1 MVMHERQEPG
11 LDTPTALPSDQPAA
25 PPRPRRR
32 WLRRLLAVCIVL
44 AVLLATGLTSL
55 WWWSGRDQSLPQT
68 LALAQR
74 WLPPGYALEVQEARG
89 SLRFGGEIGHLR
101 LSSERFQLQIQELN
115 LAWNLNRLL
124 HRQLQV
130 DKLHLAAVHYR
141 ANPDT
146 PPDDSPAEPLH
157 SLSLPL
163 RIELP
168 LAIDLLTWGDTPE
181 AELRDLNATYAY
193 DGQQHRLQLLGLNYG
208 PQQAQLQAQ
217 AQWQGAAPMQLNA
230 SVQATL
236 APALELA
243 HPLPVQAT
251 ARLTGTLSGPTA
263 RLQLTADA
271 RTDSTTATAP
281 LANPLAAHIEAT
293 LAPWQPQPLPQ
304 AEVDLQHFN
313 LAFFAPDLP
322 PTDLSGQ
329 LRIDTN
335 AQGVWNVQAG
345 FDNPLAGAWDKAA
358 LPLQRLTAQ
367 ASLDGTIWTLGQLQ
381 WHLPGENG
389 KHSGGQLQA
398 QGRFD
403 TQTQALDA
411 QVQLDALDPARALSS
426 LPRQALGGTFTA
438 QAMADQTIDFTLDI
452 ADTAAKGKAPSSAA
466 GLERAQAQGRWQAPQ
481 LDVRDVAI
489 QAWGAQLHSPAL
501 AWDNAARQLTSAKST
516 RLTLPGASAELT
528 GTLGQ
533 HDGQGQLHATLAD
546 AASLMAW
553 LGRLPG
559 LADAA
564 LPLQGQ
570 AQAQLD
576 WQGGWGSLLPPAPAT
591 GQEEEKS
598 VAATALKIKLSAT
611 IPQII
616 HAPSAQAATEIKNL
630 TLQLDGPLDKLQA
643 SLTAQARQGEQQAQ
657 IDTRL
662 QAGWAPQS
670 PQSWHARLE
679 ALTLRA
685 RPMADSGDWLLA
697 LAQPVTVQQQGERI
711 QASAGQLR
719 LTPPAASAN
728 AAAPAASPA
737 SADIQWEPLTLGAAT
752 LGLRSQGRFSGIP
765 LAWADLFT
773 PQDPVLARAG
783 VSGDLVLQGQWNI
796 DTGARKPQLHVML
809 ERESGDIRIA
819 AADEDAAPV
828 TVVRSSGTADTRET
842 RRQPN
847 RGQRVR
853 LQHFQAQLGL
863 EEGNQLRAQVLWAS
877 ERAGTIHADVRS
889 PLRRNAQGWRWAEDA
904 PLSGSVQLLLPNIGV
919 WASFAPPGWRVA
931 GSFGGDVI
939 LGGTRSDPTWKGTLQ
954 AEELSIASLLDGVDL
969 KNGQL
974 QARFAG
980 NRVDIERLYLE
991 GGGHGQARILG
1002 QSGNRLPPPQA
1013 GGRLRGSG
1021 FIVYAPPAGDG
1032 ANATGLHMDIQAQLD
1047 DLQVLSR
1054 ADRQMGL
1061 SGTLRAQMQDAQ
1073 LRLRGALTVNR
1084 AALLLAD
1091 ESAPGLDDDVHV
1103 TSAAQRQQDA
1113 ERQAREAR
1121 EAARQPAPEG
1131 SVRAALKPDIHL
1143 TLDLGPD
1150 FALQGYGLTT
1160 RLNGQLTVRGGPR
1173 VTGEIHTDR
1182 GRYRAWGQALD
1193 IEQGTIR
1200 FNGPYDNPSLD
1211 IIALRPNIAVRAG
1224 VKVAGS
1230 ANAPRVQL
1238 YSDPVMPDA
1247 EKLSWVAMGRDP
1259 ASGGAETALLQQAA
1273 LALLSG
1279 GGSGGDLAG
1288 NIGLDELGFKGP
1300 GNGAEGAA
1308 LTLGKRISQD
1318 LYLSYEQ
1325 SLNGA
1330 MGTLFIFY
1338 DLTKRLT
1345 LRGQT
1350 GEQTAMDLIYTRR
1363 KD

>member
-1 MVMHERQEPG
+1 MHERQEPG
-11 LDTPTALPSDQPAA
+11 LDTPAAASPDKKTAA
-25 PPRPRRR
+25 PRRR
-32 WLRRLLAVCIVL
+32 WLRRLFIAC
-44 AVLLATGLTSL
+44 ALLATLLAAGLSSL
-55 WWWSGRDQSLPQT
+55 WWWSGRDQSLPQA

-74 WLPPGYALEVQEARG
+74 WLPQSYALEVAGARG
-89 SLRFGGEIGHLR
+89 SLRFGGEIADLR
-101 LSSERFQLQIQELN
+101 LSTGRFKLEIKELS
-115 LAWNLNRLL
+115 LAWNLGQLL

-130 DKLHLAAVHYR
+130 EQLHLAAVHYR
-141 ANPDT
+141 ANPDV
-146 PPDDSPAEPLH
+146 PPDDSPTEPLQ
-157 SLSLPL
+157 SLLLPL

-168 LAIDLLTWGDTPE
+168 VGIDLLTWGDSPE

-217 AQWQGAAPMQLNA
+217 AQLQGAAPMQLDA

-243 HPLPVQAT
+243 QPLQLQAS
-251 ARLTGTLSGPTA
+251 AQLKGTLAGA
-263 RLQLTADA
+263 DAQLQLTADA
-271 RTDSTTATAP
+271 HTDSTAAR
-281 LANPLAAHIEAT
+281 PLAAHVQAT

-304 AEVDLQHFN
+304 AEVDLQHVD
-313 LAFFAPDLP
+313 LALFAPQLP
-322 PTDLSGQ
+322 PTDLNGQ

-335 AQGVWNVQAG
+335 AQGVWGVQAD
-345 FDNPLAGAWDKAA
+345 FSNPLAGAWDKAA
-358 LPLQRLTAQ
+358 LPLRQLAAQ
-367 ASLDGTIWTLGQLQ
+367 ASLDGSVWTLGQLQ
-381 WHLPGENG
+381 WQLPGEND
-389 KHSGGQLQA
+389 KQDGGQLQA

-403 TQTQALDA
+403 MQTQALDA
-411 QVQLDALDPARALSS
+411 QVQLDALNPARALSS

-438 QAMADQTIDFTLDI
+438 QAGADQAVDFALDI
-452 ADTAAKGKAPSSAA
+452 ADTAATGKSQTTAA
-466 GLERAQAQGRWQAPQ
+466 GLERAQARGRWQAPH
-481 LDVRDVAI
+481 LDVRDLAI

-501 AWDNAARQLTSAKST
+501 AWDNATQQLASADAT
-516 RLTLPGASAELT
+516 RLALPGTTAQLT

-533 HDGQGQLHATLAD
+533 KAGQGQLQAEVTD

-559 LADAA
+559 LTAAA

-570 AQAQLD
+570 AAAQLH
-576 WQGGWGSLLPPAPAT
+576 WEGGWDSVLPPAPAT
-591 GQEEEKS
+591 VQEQEKS
-598 VAATALKIKLSAT
+598 IAATALEIKLSAT
-611 IPQII
+611 IPHII
-616 HAPSAQAATEIKNL
+616 YAPPAQAATEINNL
-630 TLQLDGPLDKLQA
+630 ALQLDGPLDKLQA

-662 QAGWAPQS
+662 QAGWTPR
-670 PQSWHARLE
+670 SWHAHWE
-679 ALTLRA
+679 ALALRV
-685 RPMADSGDWLLA
+685 RPAADSGDWLLA
-697 LAQPVTVQQQGERI
+697 LAAPVTIEQQNGRL
-711 QASAGQLR
+711 QASAGQLT
-719 LTPPAASAN
+719 LTPPASAED
-728 AAAPAASPA
+728 AAA
-737 SADIQWEPLTLGAAT
+737 SADIQWEPLTLGTDT
-752 LGLRSQGRFSGIP
+752 LALRSQGRITGIP

-773 PQDPVLARAG
+773 PHDPVLARAG
-783 VSGDLVLQGQWNI
+783 VSGDLVLQGQWDI
-796 DTGARKPQLHVML
+796 DTSARKPQMHVLL
-809 ERESGDIRIA
+809 ERQSGDLRIA

-828 TVVRSSGTADTRET
+828 TVVRSSGAADTRQT
-842 RRQPN
+842 QRQPN
-847 RGQRVR
+847 QGRRVR

-863 EEGNQLRAQVLWAS
+863 EDGNQLRAQVLWAS

-889 PLRRNAQGWRWAEDA
+889 PLQHDTQGWRWPEQA

-939 LGGTRSDPTWKGTLQ
+939 LGGTRSAPTWKGSLQ
-954 AEELSIASLLDGVDL
+954 AEDMSIASLLDGVDL

-980 NRVDIERLYLE
+980 NRLDIERLYLE
-991 GGGHGQARILG
+991 GGGNGQARVLG
-1002 QSGNRLPPPQA
+1002 QSGNRTPPPQA
-1013 GGRLRGSG
+1013 GGQLRGSG
-1021 FIVYAPPAGDG
+1021 FIVYDPAAGG
-1032 ANATGLHMDIQAQLD
+1032 NGLHMDIRAQFE

-1061 SGTLRAQMQDAQ
+1061 SGTLRAQMQDEQ
-1073 LRLRGALTVNR
+1073 LRLGGALTVNR

-1091 ESAPGLDDDVHV
+1091 ESAPSLDDDVHV
-1103 TSAAQRQQDA
+1103 TSAIQRQQDA
-1113 ERQAREAR
+1113 ERQAKEAR
-1121 EAARQPAPEG
+1121 KAARAPAPEG
-1131 SVRAALKPDIHL
+1131 SVRAALKPDINL

-1160 RLNGQLTVRGGPR
+1160 RLNGQLTVRSGPR
-1173 VTGEIHTDR
+1173 VTGEIQTDQ

-1247 EKLSWVAMGRDP
+1247 EKLSWVVMGRDP
-1259 ASGGAETALLQQAA
+1259 ASGGAETAMLQQAA

>member
-1 MVMHERQEPG
+1 MHERQEPG
-11 LDTPTALPSDQPAA
+11 LDTPAVVSTDKPAA
-25 PPRPRRR
+25 PPRRR
-32 WLRRLLAVCIVL
+32 WLRRLLA
-44 AVLLATGLTSL
+44 AGVLLTVLLGTGLTSL

-74 WLPPGYALEVQEARG
+74 WLPQGYALEVAGARG
-89 SLRFGGEIGHLR
+89 SLRFGGEIADLR
-101 LSSERFQLQIQELN
+101 LSTERFKLEIKELT
-115 LAWNLNRLL
+115 LAWNLGQLL
-124 HRQLQV
+124 RRQLQV
-130 DKLHLAAVHYR
+130 GQLHLAAVHYR
-141 ANPDT
+141 ANPDA
-146 PPDDSPAEPLH
+146 PPDDSPAEPLQ
-157 SLSLPL
+157 SLLLPL

-168 LAIDLLTWGDTPE
+168 LGIDLLTWDDGPE

-217 AQWQGAAPMQLNA
+217 AQLQGAAPMQLDA

-243 HPLPVQAT
+243 QPLQLQAT
-251 ARLTGTLSGPTA
+251 AQLAGTLAGPDA
-263 RLQLTADA
+263 QLQLTADA
-271 RTDSTTATAP
+271 RSDGPA
-281 LANPLAAHIEAT
+281 ANPLAAHVAAT
-293 LAPWQPQPLPQ
+293 LAPWQPQPLPR
-304 AEVDLQHFN
+304 AEVDLQHVD
-313 LAFFAPDLP
+313 LALFAPQLP
-322 PTDLSGQ
+322 PTDLNGQ

-335 AQGVWNVQAG
+335 AQGVWGVQAD
-345 FDNPLAGAWDKAA
+345 FSNPLAGAWDKAA

-367 ASLDGTIWTLGQLQ
+367 ASLDGSVWTLGQLQ
-381 WHLPGENG
+381 WQLPGQNG
-389 KHSGGQLQA
+389 TPDGGQLQA

-411 QVQLDALDPARALSS
+411 QVQLDALNPARALAS
-426 LPRQALGGTFTA
+426 LPRQALGGTLTA
-438 QAMADQTIDFTLDI
+438 QTAVDQAIDFTLDI
-452 ADTAAKGKAPSSAA
+452 ADTSVAAKGKAQPATP
-466 GLERAQAQGRWQAPQ
+466 GLERAQAQGRWQAPH
-481 LDVRDVAI
+481 LDVRDLAI
-489 QAWGAQLHSPAL
+489 QAWGAQLHSSAL
-501 AWDNAARQLTSAKST
+501 AWDNATQQLASAKTT
-516 RLTLPGASAELT
+516 RLTLPGATAELT

-564 LPLQGQ
+564 LPLQGR
-570 AQAQLD
+570 ADAQLH
-576 WQGGWGSLLPPAPAT
+576 WEGGWGSMLPPAPAT
-591 GQEEEKS
+591 AQEEEKS
-598 VAATALKIKLSAT
+598 IAATALKIKLSAT
-611 IPQII
+611 IPHII
-616 HAPSAQAATEIKNL
+616 YAPPAQAATEINDL
-630 TLQLDGPLDKLQA
+630 ALQLNGPLDKLQA
-643 SLTAQARQGEQQAQ
+643 SLTARARQGEQQAQ
-657 IDTRL
+657 VDTRL
-662 QAGWAPQS
+662 QAGWT
-670 PQSWHARLE
+670 PQSWHARWE
-679 ALTLRA
+679 ALALRA
-685 RPMADSGDWLLA
+685 RPAADSGDWQLA
-697 LAQPVTVQQQGERI
+697 LAEPVTVQQQGGRI
-711 QASAGQLR
+711 QASAGRLT
-719 LTPPAASAN
+719 LTPPAGAQE
-728 AAAPAASPA
+728 AAASVA
-737 SADIQWEPLTLGAAT
+737 SADIQWEPLTLGADT
-752 LGLRSQGRFSGIP
+752 LALRSQGRITGIP

-773 PQDPVLARAG
+773 PHDPVLARAG

-796 DTGARKPQLHVML
+796 DTSARKPQMHILL
-809 ERESGDIRIA
+809 ERESGDLRIA
-819 AADEDAAPV
+819 VADEDAAAV
-828 TVVRSSGTADTRET
+828 TIVRSSGAADTRQT
-842 RRQPN
+842 QRQPN
-847 RGQRVR
+847 RGRRVR

-863 EEGNQLRAQVLWAS
+863 EAGNQLRAQVLWAS

-889 PLRRNAQGWRWAEDA
+889 PLQHGAQGWRWPAQA
-904 PLSGSVQLLLPNIGV
+904 PLSGSVQLLLPNVGV

-939 LGGTRSDPTWKGTLQ
+939 LGGTRSAPTWKGTLQ
-954 AEELSIASLLDGVDL
+954 AEELSLASLLDGVDL

-974 QARFAG
+974 LARFAG
-980 NRVDIERLYLE
+980 NRLDIERLYLE
-991 GGGHGQARILG
+991 GGGNGQARVLG
-1002 QSGNRLPPPQA
+1002 QSGNRTPPPQA
-1013 GGRLRGSG
+1013 GGKLRGSG
-1021 FIVYAPPAGDG
+1021 FVVYDPAAGG
-1032 ANATGLHMDIQAQLD
+1032 NGLHMDIQAQFE

-1113 ERQAREAR
+1113 ERQAQEAR
-1121 EAARQPAPEG
+1121 KAAREPAPEG

-1211 IIALRPNIAVRAG
+1211 IIALRPNIAVQAG

-1230 ANAPRVQL
+1230 ASAPRVQL

-1247 EKLSWVAMGRDP
+1247 EKLSWVVMGRDP

-1279 GGSGGDLAG
+1279 GGNGGDLAG